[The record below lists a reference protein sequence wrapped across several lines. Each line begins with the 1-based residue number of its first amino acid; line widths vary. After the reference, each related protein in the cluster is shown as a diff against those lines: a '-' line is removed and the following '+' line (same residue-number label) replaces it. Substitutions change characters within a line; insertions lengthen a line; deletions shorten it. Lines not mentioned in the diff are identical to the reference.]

1 MRKIIAIVALLC
13 GATGA
18 YAAEP
23 QKWCFETSQLVMT
36 DPPVIRTPGR
46 ADEQFDEFW
55 PEQLVKATV
64 SYSDDANGN
73 EITPVMLYGDR
84 VFWPCKD

>member
-1 MRKIIAIVALLC
+1 LPMRKIIAIVALLC

-23 QKWCFETSQLVMT
+23 QKWCSFGEQAVLTLADNKLSLTVAGKPMPV
-36 DPPVIRTPGR
+36 DPAKDVIEASITISPANGPIN
-46 ADEQFDEFW
+46 AM
-55 PEQLVKATV
+55 LVK
-64 SYSDDANGN
+64 
-73 EITPVMLYGDR
+73 DR